1 MAPAAE
7 DEQEHTEV
15 QLLWR
20 AFDKKMQRFL
30 PAREVAEFLGLEPG
44 QVGLAFVVFM
54 LGFLLFGI
62 GGNLITQLVGF
73 VYPAYESFKALEPDE
88 EKRENPRMMRTWL
101 TYWIVYS
108 LFSVLE
114 VFVDY
119 ILYWVPLYYLLKLVF
134 LVWLMIPK
142 LGGAELV
149 YNAMI
154 KPMLRQYRKRIDVVI
169 DDAHGKI
176 AEATKGMDDVAN
188 KAKFVATAVGGKVA
202 ATAAAAAAKT
212 GAKSEK
218 DDKEE

>member
-1 MAPAAE
+1 MTTAE
-7 DEQEHTEV
+7 EEPSEV
-15 QLLWR
+15 ALIWK
-20 AFDKKMQRFL
+20 AFDKKAKRFL
-30 PAREVAEFLGLEPG
+30 PAREVAEFLGVEPA
-44 QVGLAFVVFM
+44 QVALAFIVFL

-73 VYPAYESFKALEPDE
+73 VYPAYESFKALEPDQ

-108 LFSVLE
+108 LFSVVE

-149 YNAMI
+149 YKMLI
-154 KPMLRQYRKRIDVVI
+154 EPSLRQYRKRIDVTLEN
-169 DDAHGKI
+169 AHDGIK
-176 AEATKGMDDVAN
+176 KVVPDVQGL
-188 KAKFVATAVGGKVA
+188 KQQVTAGAAVA
-202 ATAAAAAAKT
+202 AAGLASAAAKN
-212 GAKSEK
+212 AAQS
-218 DDKEE
+218 DKEEKEE

>member
-1 MAPAAE
+1 MT
-7 DEQEHTEV
+7 TEEEPSEV
-15 QLLWR
+15 ALLWK
-20 AFDKKMQRFL
+20 AFDKKAKRFL
-30 PAREVAEFLGLEPG
+30 PAREVAEFLGVEPA
-44 QVGLAFVVFM
+44 QVALAFIVFL

-73 VYPAYESFKALEPDE
+73 VYPAYESFKALEPDN

-108 LFSVLE
+108 LFSVVE

-149 YNAMI
+149 YKVLI
-154 KPMLRQYRKRIDVVI
+154 EPSLRQYRKRIDVAI
-169 DDAHGKI
+169 DDAQ
-176 AEATKGMDDVAN
+176 EQLN
-188 KAKFVATAVGGKVA
+188 KAKKDLGGLKSQVTSVA
-202 ATAAAAAAKT
+202 AGVAAAGLAAAAK
-212 GAKSEK
+212 EV
-218 DDKEE
+218 

>member
-1 MAPAAE
+1 MASADKE
-7 DEQEHTEV
+7 EEVSEV

-20 AFDKKMQRFL
+20 AFDKKAQRFL
-30 PAREVAEFLGLEPG
+30 PAREVAEFLGVEPA
-44 QVGLAFVVFM
+44 QVALAGIVFL

-73 VYPAYESFKALEPDE
+73 VYPAYESFKALEPDN

-108 LFSVLE
+108 LFSVVE

-149 YNAMI
+149 YKLFI
-154 KPMLRQYRKRIDVVI
+154 EPMLRQYRKRIDVAV
-169 DDAHGKI
+169 DDA
-176 AEATKGMDDVAN
+176 AEKLNAVAEGATGVAR
-188 KAKFVATAVGGKVA
+188 TAGVA
-202 ATAAAAAAKT
+202 AAGLAARAATQVKT
-212 GAKSEK
+212 E
-218 DDKEE
+218 DK